1 MDSRILIHIDR
12 LASITLVAL
21 AIHLPTNA
29 QAQEGRWRL
38 DTSKPLTYFIAEGST
53 VSGFQPGDEILA
65 KWAIEAWGEQIDPS
79 LTLVPGP
86 EESATIRIYW
96 VSAGTGLYGEMRG
109 RRVQGKMAADLF
121 VHPDTDYLG
130 LEIAQKARSDPLF
143 RATVI
148 YLTCVHELGHAFG
161 LPHTSDFEDIMYSF
175 QFGGDFVA
183 YFMRFREKLEALNNI
198 PHVSPFSIRDMKR
211 YQSLYSPGN
220 RNETKAGGRSLAHE

>member
-1 MDSRILIHIDR
+1 MQIDR
-12 LASITLVAL
+12 LARLALVTL

-38 DTSKPLTYFIAEGST
+38 DTSKPITYFIAEGST
-53 VSGFQPGDEILA
+53 VSGFQPGDEVLA
-65 KWAIEAWGEQIDPS
+65 KWAIEAWGEQADPP

-109 RRVQGKMAADLF
+109 RRVQGQFAADLF

-130 LEIAQKARSDPLF
+130 LEIAHKARSDPLF

-161 LPHTSDFEDIMYSF
+161 YTHVELEGHIMHPSF
-175 QFGGDFVA
+175 NMMSGKFW
-183 YFMRFREKLEALNNI
+183 I
-198 PHVSPFSIRDMKR
+198 P
-211 YQSLYSPGN
+211 
-220 RNETKAGGRSLAHE
+220 